1 MNFLPFSTV
10 FDPAE
15 DPPGSVDPLG
25 TLSEAEHLADVL
37 LPGFTVRMWRPR
49 LLTFTA
55 VASVI
60 ADRVVSLTGREE
72 DRLEA
77 RLVFERLFVAGV
89 SRQAEDKPD
98 DYRNA
103 TARLPGRTL
112 AERAWRDGE
121 PLRSGNFLKGQ
132 AVNGPY
138 GVMARLSRSL
148 GLVDGNGRLGRN
160 GPELLLAWSS
170 DQGLTHYLEDPD
182 QADGEGVKWAKL
194 VAKTVSQGIGKQGAW
209 PNRNQQIWEMLAS
222 RIRPDEVT
230 GEERKAIIR
239 ALTAEPVRRR
249 MFELL
254 RAPETLDAYRAGLA
268 QERGV
273 LERTVLLDGVAQLLQ
288 PKDPTDCLIA
298 SCLRAIDAYEKA
310 SAVLQQV
317 FDALLW
323 GLRQKSGRAKPEEVV
338 ELAPVSRSIKRA
350 MSNAKP
356 AAGALEKAV
365 AEFRDLHLLDAAA
378 RSQALELIRDDVVL
392 CGESVENA
400 VSAVMGRHEKVQ
412 RTKRKATW
420 VDCGPVW
427 MLMPGYGTGAN
438 SPPEYRNVFLHP
450 MRIVNGFSFLRELG
464 MARVPKMVDGDDT

>member
-1 MNFLPFSTV
+1 MSFLPFSTAY
-10 FDPAE
+10 DPAE

-25 TLSEAEHLADVL
+25 TLSEAERLADIL

-55 VASVI
+55 IASVI
-60 ADRVVSLTGREE
+60 ADRVVRLTGREE

-89 SRQAEDKPD
+89 ARQAADYPD

-103 TARLPGRTL
+103 TNRLPGRTL

-148 GLVDGNGRLGRN
+148 GLIDGDGRLGRN
-160 GPELLLAWSS
+160 GPEVLLAWSC
-170 DQGLTHYLEDPD
+170 DQGLTHYLEDPN

-194 VAKTVSQGIGKQGAW
+194 VTKTVSQGIGKQGSW
-209 PNRNQQIWEMLAS
+209 PSRNQQIWDLLAA
-222 RIRPDEVT
+222 RMRPDQVV
-230 GEERKAIIR
+230 GDERKAIIR
-239 ALTAEPVRRR
+239 ALNADPVRRR
-249 MFELL
+249 TLELL
-254 RAPETLDAYRAGLA
+254 RTPESLDAYRAGLS
-268 QERGV
+268 QDRGV
-273 LERTVLLDGVAQLLQ
+273 LERTVLLEAVARSLHSE
-288 PKDPTDCLIA
+288 DPTDRVIA
-298 SCLRAIDAYEKA
+298 ACLRAIDAYERGA
-310 SAVLQQV
+310 AVLQQV

-323 GLRQKSGRAKPEEVV
+323 GLRQKSGRAKSDDVLK
-338 ELAPVSRSIKRA
+338 LAPVSRAIERA
-350 MSNAKP
+350 VSNATP
-356 AAGALEKAV
+356 VAQSLEKAV
-365 AEFRDLHLLDAAA
+365 AEFRDLTLLDAAL
-378 RSQALELIRDDVVL
+378 RSQALELLRDDVVL
-392 CGESVENA
+392 CRESVQNA

-412 RTKRKATW
+412 QTKRKATW

-427 MLMPGYGTGAN
+427 MLMPGYGTDEDR
-438 SPPEYRNVFLHP
+438 PPEYRNTFLHP

-464 MARVPKMVDGDDT
+464 MAHIPNMVAGDDT